1 MPSSYTQRSFKAMR
15 ALYFFLALTGATAY
29 ERSLRGLRRSHQSP
43 CHCQIESK
51 LWARPTRTEPRCVF
65 IDLGAGVGNDL
76 EAWAENKFGP
86 VANCPSGEWEAI
98 LIEANPVY
106 SDTLNAMAQK
116 FPGKVQVNA
125 SRAAYMCEAKTAFYI
140 NTNEQQLHKASAG
153 SAGFQE
159 ASVMGTELSKVEV
172 DTVNVNRL
180 LTEHTIPGDWVTI
193 KMDVEGAEF
202 DIVPCMA
209 ESPAGSLV
217 DRLYVE
223 QHDPGW
229 GLEGATPAAMQT
241 AMTGLRTR
249 GVDIP
254 SFSPV

>member
-1 MPSSYTQRSFKAMR
+1 MR
-15 ALYFFLALTGATAY
+15 ALCLVLVISSAGAY
-29 ERSLRGLRRSHQSP
+29 DRSLRGGRQSP
-43 CHCQIESK
+43 CHCQIDSQH
-51 LWARPTRTEPRCVF
+51 WSRPTRTEPHCVF
-65 IDLGAGVGNDL
+65 IDLGAGSGADL
-76 EAWAENKFGP
+76 QAWAEGKFGP
-86 VANCPSGEWEAI
+86 VANCPSGKWEAI
-98 LIEANPVY
+98 LVEANPILTE
-106 SDTLNAMAQK
+106 TLNGVAQK
-116 FPGKVQVNA
+116 YAGKVQVNA

-140 NTNEQQLHKASAG
+140 NTNEQQLKKSSSV

-159 ASVMGTELSKVEV
+159 ASVLGTELSKVEV

-180 LTEHTIPGDWVTI
+180 LTEHTIPGDWVMM

-202 DIVPCMA
+202 DIIPCMA

-229 GLEGATPAAMQT
+229 GLEGATPSAMQT
-241 AMTGLRTR
+241 ALTGLRTR

-254 SFSPV
+254 AFSPV

>member
-1 MPSSYTQRSFKAMR
+1 MQ
-15 ALYFFLALTGATAY
+15 
-29 ERSLRGLRRSHQSP
+29 
-43 CHCQIESK
+43 
-51 LWARPTRTEPRCVF
+51 
-65 IDLGAGVGNDL
+65 
-76 EAWAENKFGP
+76 AWAEGKFGP
-86 VANCPSGEWEAI
+86 VANCPRGKWEAI
-98 LIEANPVY
+98 LVEANPILTE
-106 SDTLNAMAQK
+106 TLNGVAQK
-116 FPGKVQVNA
+116 YAGKVQVNA

-140 NTNEQQLHKASAG
+140 NTNEQLLKKSSSV

-159 ASVMGTELSKVEV
+159 ASVLGTELSKVEV

-180 LTEHTIPGDWVTI
+180 LTEHTIPGDWVMM

-202 DIVPCMA
+202 DIIPCMA

-229 GLEGATPAAMQT
+229 GLEGATPSAMQT
-241 AMTGLRTR
+241 ALTGLRTR

-254 SFSPV
+254 AFSPV